1 MQIGWHR
8 GKILVF
14 GIIRQNEIKASFVFL
29 VGKYRFFVKMEFKGF
44 FRNELRNYATKNY
57 TFKLREKF
65 NALRGSI
72 SKARRASVGSVV
84 EMSGIL
90 VLI

>member
-29 VGKYRFFVKMEFKGF
+29 VRKYRVFVKMELKGV
-44 FRNELRNYATKNY
+44 FRNKLRN
-57 TFKLREKF
+57 
-65 NALRGSI
+65 
-72 SKARRASVGSVV
+72 
-84 EMSGIL
+84 
-90 VLI
+90 